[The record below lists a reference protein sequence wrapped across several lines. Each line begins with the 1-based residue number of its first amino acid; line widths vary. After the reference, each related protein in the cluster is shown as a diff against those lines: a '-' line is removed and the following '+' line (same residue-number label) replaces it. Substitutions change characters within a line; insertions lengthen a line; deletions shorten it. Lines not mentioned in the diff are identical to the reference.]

1 MYTNGSSSPSASAA
15 RSINPPRQP
24 DYTSKSVQA
33 ALMHLASINLRDLCN
48 EAKVER
54 CRATRDLTSCGR
66 SVHYALNPCGHAS
79 LCTECCQRCDFC
91 PICRSQLPRTTGDR
105 LKLRLYYE
113 CVEAG
118 LIISPTHDVDV
129 DEDEEDEH
137 ELSAD
142 VHRLYSLF
150 DVAMNNNLISVVCH
164 YITNVC
170 MDEAAVSSDPV
181 IAFLLDEVVVK
192 DWVKRTFRSILAELQ
207 QIYRL
212 DMKEMQGWLDEL
224 FKCSKQVA
232 GICSVLEVMESAFKG
247 SVSSQLQDVQKLKEN
262 IGKTKQH
269 LDIMI
274 WCIRHGFL
282 EDVRSRYSN
291 FTSWKAL
298 VLERKS
304 NAIKRAWPDAV
315 DQSSDCNIQGASL
328 FVEDALEN
336 LESEP
341 EYSQDIGA
349 DLEVG
354 CLQNDGRSFLRSKI
368 EGASG
373 SYPFENLRTA
383 ADVLFLHGSSDLVV
397 AKQAIFLY
405 YLFDR
410 HWTTPEKQWKHI
422 IDDFAATFGISRHS
436 LLESFVFYLLDDPS
450 EEALQEACRTLPEIC
465 GPETYPKVAQVLL
478 ERENPEAA
486 LMVLR
491 WSGRD
496 GVSELVSTG
505 EAVTAVRVRVE
516 CGLLSEAFT
525 YQRALCLKVKENEL
539 KNGAVKH
546 VSGDP
551 DSWSWTEW
559 MEILVNEFC
568 CLSIRRN
575 VVDRIIELP
584 WNPDEEKF
592 LHRCLIDSAT
602 DDPTSAVG
610 SLLVVFYLQRYRYI
624 QAYQVDLK
632 LQKIEEAFVSE
643 NRIGEEVM
651 SRMQS
656 QSHWRKE
663 LVDKAIDILPAIQ
676 QQQVRSGHFSEM
688 EDTFESVSEAAKGT
702 DLPDAKQSSVPVSTT
717 SVFLQRAND
726 AGAREQPLANNG
738 SSPFLPSR
746 LTGSASI
753 DISHGKLFTSTNRG
767 GQKSEVRSISKT
779 LKFGE
784 VSTPFKDLSRGRGN
798 SHLKGK
804 KTEETSP
811 EIRVDR
817 FMENSMTS
825 PYLTVSS
832 PVTVKPR
839 SNHLNGSVKKS
850 ESTFFGARIQPDRE
864 HPTNVDDPMDMTSSL
879 KNNNA
884 AVLATESRN
893 RSGGLRWRSDE
904 ASDEEDEPK
913 WTMEPTNS
921 GSVSVKGS
929 RRRGFTVR

>member
-1 MYTNGSSSPSASAA
+1 MDTNGSASASASA
-15 RSINPPRQP
+15 ERSMNLPPQHP
-24 DYTSKSVQA
+24 DYASKPVQE
-33 ALMHLASINLRDLCN
+33 ALMHLASTNLRDLCN
-48 EAKVER
+48 EAKAER

-66 SVHYALNPCGHAS
+66 SVRYALNPCGHAS
-79 LCTECCQRCDFC
+79 LCRECCERFDLC
-91 PICRSQLPRTTGDR
+91 PICRSTLPRSGDKLR
-105 LKLRLYYE
+105 LRLYYE

-118 LIISPTHDVDV
+118 LISGTPEDASQ
-129 DEDEEDEH
+129 DEDEDG
-137 ELSAD
+137 

-150 DVAMNNNLISVVCH
+150 DVALNNNLISVVCY

-192 DWVKRTFRSILAELQ
+192 DWVKRTFRSILAGLQ
-207 QIYRL
+207 EIYSL
-212 DMKEMQGWLDEL
+212 ETKEMQGWLDKL
-224 FKCSKQVA
+224 LKYSKQVA

-247 SVSSQLQDVQKLKEN
+247 SVSPQLQDVEKLKDN

-282 EDVRSRYSN
+282 HDVKSRYSN

-315 DQSSDCNIQGASL
+315 DQSSDCCVQGASL
-328 FVEDALEN
+328 FIEDALEN
-336 LESEP
+336 LEREP

-349 DLEVG
+349 DLGVG
-354 CLQNDGRSFLRSKI
+354 CLQNDERSFLRSKI
-368 EGASG
+368 EGTSG

-383 ADVLFLHGSSDLVV
+383 ADKLFLHGSSDLVV

-410 HWTTPEKQWKHI
+410 HWTTPEEHWKHI
-422 IDDFAATFGISRHS
+422 VDDFAATFGITRHS

-486 LMVLR
+486 LLVLR

-496 GVSELVSTG
+496 GASELVSIG

-525 YQRALCLKVKENEL
+525 YQRTLCLKVKENEL

-546 VSGDP
+546 VSDDGGD
-551 DSWSWTEW
+551 SLSWTEW

-584 WNPDEEKF
+584 WNPDEEKY
-592 LHRCLIDSAT
+592 LHRCLLDSAT
-602 DDPTSAVG
+602 DDPSSAVG

-624 QAYQVDLK
+624 HAYQVDLR
-632 LQKIEEAFVSE
+632 LQKIEEAFLSE

-663 LVDKAIDILPAIQ
+663 LIDKAIDILPAIQ
-676 QQQVRSGHFSEM
+676 QQQVRSGQFSEM
-688 EDTFESVSEAAKGT
+688 EDTSESAYEAATNT
-702 DLPDAKQSSVPVSTT
+702 DLPEAKQSSVPVSTN
-717 SVFLQRAND
+717 SVFLQRAKD
-726 AGAREQPLANNG
+726 GGARVPVANNA
-738 SSPFLPSR
+738 SSPFQPSR
-746 LTGSASI
+746 LIGSASI
-753 DISHGKLFTSTNRG
+753 DISHGKLFTSANR
-767 GQKSEVRSISKT
+767 GQKSEVRSITKT

-784 VSTPFKDLSRGRGN
+784 ASTPFKDLNRARGN
-798 SHLKGK
+798 SKHKGRR
-804 KTEETSP
+804 TEDTSP
-811 EIRVDR
+811 EINVDR
-817 FMENSMTS
+817 FMDS
-825 PYLTVSS
+825 PYLTANN
-832 PVTVKPR
+832 PVTMEPR
-839 SNHLNGSVKKS
+839 SRSKHLNGSAQKP
-850 ESTFFGARIQPDRE
+850 ESTFFGVRMQQDRE
-864 HPTNVDDPMDMTSSL
+864 HPSHLDDPMDMSSSL
-879 KNNNA
+879 KNNNN
-884 AVLATESRN
+884 VLATESRN
-893 RSGGLRWRSDE
+893 KSGGLRWRSDE
-904 ASDEEDEPK
+904 GSDEKSEPM
-913 WTMEPTNS
+913 WGMEPTSS
-921 GSVSVKGS
+921 GSMPVKG
-929 RRRGFTVR
+929 RRTRRFTAR